1 MQNATAGLAPSPDSQ
16 NPAGGR
22 WDDLVVRIGSA
33 LALAAIG
40 LLAMW
45 AGGLWFHLFV
55 ALVVGVM
62 MWELAAMFGAR
73 TLAHWPALGAAAVM
87 MLAPEIPEGFALPL
101 ILAPALFRSKLMT
114 GHRTQFSIFAVAL
127 MLAGFGLMS
136 LRDDFGFGW
145 MGWLAL
151 VVIVTDVGGY
161 FAGRVFGGPKVWPKV
176 SPKKTWSG
184 TVAGWIAAAAVSIP
198 FVTSMGTGWELL
210 GIAVAVSMASQLG
223 DAAESALKR
232 RAGVKDSSGL
242 MPGHGGLMDR
252 FDSML
257 GASIFLLIVAQI
269 VDFPPPPLV

>member
-1 MQNATAGLAPSPDSQ
+1 MVPSPDSGHS
-16 NPAGGR
+16 AGGR

-33 LALAAIG
+33 GALAAIG

-45 AGGLWFHLFV
+45 GGGLWFHLFV
-55 ALVVGVM
+55 AVACGVM
-62 MWELAAMFGAR
+62 VWELATMFGGRAV
-73 TLAHWPALGAAAVM
+73 AHWPALGAAVAM
-87 MLAPEIPEGFALPL
+87 MVAPEIPEGFALPL
-101 ILAPALFRSKLMT
+101 IIAPALFRSDLMR
-114 GHRTQFSIFAVAL
+114 GHRFQFAMFTVAVCV
-127 MLAGFGLMS
+127 AGFGLMN

-184 TVAGWIAAAAVSIP
+184 TIAGWIAAAAISIP
-198 FVTSMGTGWELL
+198 FVKLAGAGWELL

-223 DAAESALKR
+223 DVAESAMKR

-269 VDFPPPPLV
+269 VDFPPPPLP

>member
-1 MQNATAGLAPSPDSQ
+1 MLFSGKQDSS
-16 NPAGGR
+16 GGR

-33 LALAAIG
+33 AALASIG

-55 ALVVGVM
+55 ALAAGVM

-73 TLAHWPALGAAAVM
+73 DLAHWPAVGSAVVM
-87 MLAPEIPEGFALPL
+87 MVAPEIPEGFALPL
-101 ILAPALFRSKLMT
+101 ILAPALFRTKAMK
-114 GHRTQFSIFAVAL
+114 GHRTQFSVFAFAL

-136 LRDDFGFGW
+136 LRDDFGFAW
-145 MGWLAL
+145 MAWLAL
-151 VVIVTDVGGY
+151 VVIVTDICGY
-161 FAGRVFGGPKVWPKV
+161 FAGRVFGGPKVWPRV

-184 TVAGWIAAAAVSIP
+184 TVAGWIGAVAVSIP
-198 FVTSMGTGWELL
+198 FVKLESAGWELL

-223 DAAESALKR
+223 DAAESAMKR

-269 VDFPPPPLV
+269 VDFPPPPLG